1 MNKKRKSIMV
11 GVIAFVLF
19 IGISVALICIVKYR
33 EEHRYLSYSE
43 LPQSQILFIKTLTE
57 EYENDFRT
65 RLQAIDAG
73 GRIYTCTLY
82 GESFEL
88 NDSTYAEIMDCYVEE
103 NNIEFSKVQEMYG
116 LLLEVDRKAEF
127 EIVSDTFVLDSG
139 TTGYYGVRFQ
149 ENDEVEYVLLWS
161 KGENFGQGII
171 NDSYTKDICKWLSSL

>member
-1 MNKKRKSIMV
+1 MV

-65 RLQAIDAG
+65 KIKVIDAG
-73 GRIYTCTLY
+73 GRIYSCTLY
-82 GESFEL
+82 GEVFEM
-88 NDSTYAEIMDCYVEE
+88 NDGTYAEIMDCYVEE
-103 NNIEFSKVQEMYG
+103 DIIKSPKVQEMYE
-116 LLLEVDRKAEF
+116 LLLKIDRNAEF

-139 TTGYYGVRFQ
+139 TTGYYGVLFQ
-149 ENDEVEYVLLWS
+149 ENGDAEYVLLWS
-161 KGENFGQGII
+161 RGENLGQGII
-171 NDSYTKDICKWLSSL
+171 NAPCVQDICKWLSNP